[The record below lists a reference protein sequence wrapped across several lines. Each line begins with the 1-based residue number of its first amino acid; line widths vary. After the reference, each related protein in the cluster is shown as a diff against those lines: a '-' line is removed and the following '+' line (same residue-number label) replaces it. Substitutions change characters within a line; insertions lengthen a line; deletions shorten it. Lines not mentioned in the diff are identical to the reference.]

1 MKKKIIISLIF
12 MLFVMFSYTS
22 YAHAESYDTIKL
34 GLFFGNTQV
43 DSVEI
48 GSEAGLDIGYEADGE
63 FVSVIQTENPL
74 ITVQKGRDMT
84 IVALDITTFDTSLGT
99 FTIKPLYGNLTVNGK
114 EYRGCV
120 QILRTDISDMTV
132 INKVSMEEYLYGVVG
147 REMSSSWEIEAL
159 KAQAVC
165 AKNYA
170 ITNYNKFAKYGF
182 NLCTTTV
189 SQVYGGVSAESES
202 VREAVDAVAGKM
214 LMYDGSPAQTYF
226 FATSGGHTADVKNV
240 WGSSI
245 PYLCGVEDPYEDPK
259 TSGHYTW
266 KAEKSADEIKAI
278 LENKG
283 KDIGDIVNVEV
294 TETDDAGYV
303 LEIVITGTSGTHTI
317 KKSEARAFFGSGIY
331 SQNYTITAPEG
342 NSVCIIGATGKTTKS
357 VPTLVSVT
365 GKLNTN
371 LCILGA
377 NGVKTT
383 VKGGGNGNYVFNGKG
398 YGHGIGMSQNGA
410 RGMAKL
416 GYTYDQILTH
426 YYPGTYITPSE
437 EIIEP

>member
-12 MLFVMFSYTS
+12 VFFALFSYTS
-22 YAHAESYDTIKL
+22 YALAEEYDTIKL

-43 DSVEI
+43 ESVEI
-48 GSEAGLDIGYEADGE
+48 GSASGLDIGYEADGE
-63 FVSVIQTENPL
+63 FVSVVQTENPL
-74 ITVQKGRDMT
+74 ITIQKGDDMT
-84 IVALDITTFDTSLGT
+84 IIVLDVTTFDTSLGT
-99 FTIKPLYGNLTVNGK
+99 FTVKPLYGNITVNGK

-120 QILRTDISDMTV
+120 QILRTDISDMTI
-132 INKVSMEEYLYGVVG
+132 INKVSMDEYLYGVVG
-147 REMSSSWEIEAL
+147 REMSPSWEIEAL

-202 VREAVDAVAGKM
+202 VREAVDAVAGQM
-214 LMYDGSPAQTYF
+214 LMYKDAPAQTYF

-266 KAEKSADEIKAI
+266 KAEKSAEEIKTI

-283 KDIGDIVNVEV
+283 KNIGDITNVEV
-294 TETDDAGYV
+294 TKTDDAGYV
-303 LEIVITGTSGTHTI
+303 LEIVITGTNGTHTI
-317 KKSEARAFFGSGIY
+317 KKSEARAFFGNGIY
-331 SQNYTITAPEG
+331 SQNYTITAPES
-342 NSVCIIGATGKTTKS
+342 NSVCIIGANGKTTKS
-357 VPTLVSVT
+357 VSALASVT
-365 GKLNTN
+365 GKSNTN

-377 NGVKTT
+377 NNVKTT
-383 VKGGGNGNYVFNGKG
+383 VKTTGNGNYVFNGKG

-416 GYTYDQILTH
+416 GYTYEEILAH
-426 YYPGTYITPSE
+426 YYPGTYLE
-437 EIIEP
+437 

>member
-1 MKKKIIISLIF
+1 MKKKLIISLIF
-12 MLFVMFSYTS
+12 VFFVLFSYTS
-22 YAHAESYDTIKL
+22 YAYEESYDTIKL
-34 GLFFGNTQV
+34 GLFFGSTQV

-63 FVSVIQTENPL
+63 YVSIVQTENPL
-74 ITVQKGRDMT
+74 VTVQKGDDLT
-84 IVALDITTFDTSLGT
+84 IVVLDVTTFETSLGT
-99 FTIKPLYGNLTVNGK
+99 LTIKPLYGNLTVNGK

-120 QILRTDISDMTV
+120 QILRLDISDMTV

-147 REMSSSWEIEAL
+147 REMSQSWEIESL

-170 ITNYNKFAKYGF
+170 ITNYNKFSKYGF

-189 SQVYGGVSAESES
+189 SQVYGGASAESES
-202 VREAVDAVAGKM
+202 VRNAVDAVAGKM
-214 LMYDGSPAQTYF
+214 LMYDGKPAQTYF
-226 FATSGGHTADVKNV
+226 FATSGGHTADVSHV
-240 WGSSI
+240 WTASI

-266 KAEKSADEIKAI
+266 KAEKSAEEIKKI

-294 TETDDAGYV
+294 TKTDDAGYI
-303 LEIVITGTSGTHTI
+303 LEIVITGTEGKHTI

-342 NSVCIIGATGKTTKS
+342 NSVCVIGRDGKTTKS
-357 VPTLVSVT
+357 VPALVTVT
-365 GKLNTN
+365 GKLANN
-371 LCILGA
+371 IYILGA

-383 VKGGGNGNYVFNGKG
+383 VKSSGNGNYIFNGKG

-416 GYTYDQILTH
+416 GYTYDEILAH
-426 YYPGTYITPSE
+426 YYPGTELVLP
-437 EIIEP
+437 

>member
-12 MLFVMFSYTS
+12 VFFVLFSYTS
-22 YAHAESYDTIKL
+22 YAYEGEYDTIKL
-34 GLFFGNTQV
+34 GLFFENTQV

-48 GSEAGLDIGYEADGE
+48 GSASGLDIGYEANGE
-63 FVSVIQTENPL
+63 FVSVVQTESTT
-74 ITVQKGRDMT
+74 ITAQKGDDMT
-84 IVALDITTFDTSLGT
+84 IVVLDVTTFDTSLGT
-99 FTIKPLYGNLTVNGK
+99 FTVKPLYGNITVNSK
-114 EYRGCV
+114 EYRGCI
-120 QILRTDISDMTV
+120 QILRSSLSDMTI

-147 REMSSSWEIEAL
+147 REMSPSWEIEAL

-170 ITNYNKFAKYGF
+170 ITNYNKFSKYGF

-202 VREAVDAVAGKM
+202 VREAVDAVAGQI
-214 LMYDGSPAQTYF
+214 LMYNNSPAQTYF

-266 KAEKSADEIKAI
+266 KAEKSAEEIKAI
-278 LENKG
+278 LKNKG
-283 KDIGDIVNVEV
+283 KDIGDITNVEV
-294 TETDDAGYV
+294 TKTDDAGYV
-303 LEIVITGTSGTHTI
+303 LEIVITGTNGTHTI
-317 KKSEARAFFGSGIY
+317 KKSEARAFFGNGIY
-331 SQNYTITAPEG
+331 SQNYTISAPES
-342 NSVCIIGATGKTTKS
+342 NSVCIIGANGKTTTS
-357 VPTLVSVT
+357 VSMLVSVN
-365 GKLNTN
+365 GKISTN
-371 LCILGA
+371 ICILGA
-377 NGVKTT
+377 NNKKTT
-383 VKGGGNGNYVFNGKG
+383 VKASGNGNYIFNGKG

-426 YYPGTYITPSE
+426 YYPGTYLSHSE
-437 EIIEP
+437 EAIGT